1 MAKPKILHII
11 RPAEGGMKNH
21 LLSLLKYLDN
31 DQMETLVACPGGEL
45 ARAFSQ
51 ITNEVIDIPLK
62 GNLSPITDF
71 QCIMKLKDILK
82 TKNISLMHAHGS
94 KAALVGR
101 IAARLAGTPVNFY
114 TVHNSIFYADWHNL
128 KLKAMAWV
136 ETRLAHCT
144 DRIITVSDALRLE
157 IINREGLSPDLPV
170 TVYNGIETEQF
181 YSASD
186 KPGLRRELGLP
197 LDGKLVGTVARLS
210 SQKGVS
216 HFIKAIPKITEK
228 QAHFIITG
236 DGPLREELESLTKQ
250 LNLQEVVIFTGARND
265 IPKLLAA
272 LDVFVMPSIT
282 EGLSIAILEAMA
294 SSLPVVASRVGGIP
308 EIVQDGVTGI
318 LIPSRDENALA
329 QAISELLTNEEKASS
344 MGMAGH
350 RQVELNYSA
359 ATMGKRVTELYMEAL
374 AKKIY

>member
-1 MAKPKILHII
+1 MAKPRILHVI

-31 DQMETLVACPGGEL
+31 DRLETLVACPGDDL

-51 ITNEVIDIPLK
+51 IASEVIDIPLK
-62 GNLSPITDF
+62 GNMSPITDF
-71 QCIMKLKDILK
+71 QCIMKLKDILR

-101 IAARLAGTPVNFY
+101 IAARLAGTSVSFY

-128 KLKAMAWV
+128 KLAAMAWV

-186 KPGLRRELGLP
+186 KSGLRRELGLP
-197 LDGKLVGTVARLS
+197 SDGKLVGTVARLS
-210 SQKGVS
+210 SQKGIS
-216 HFIKAIPKITEK
+216 HFIKAIPQITEK
-228 QAHFIITG
+228 QLHLIIIG

-250 LNLQEVVIFTGARND
+250 LNLQEKVIFTGTRKD

-294 SSLPVVASRVGGIP
+294 SYLPVAASRVGGIP

-318 LIPSRDENALA
+318 LVPSGDENALA

-344 MGMAGH
+344 MGIAGR

-359 ATMGKRVTELYMEAL
+359 VAMGNRVTELYMEAL
-374 AKKIY
+374 AKKIR